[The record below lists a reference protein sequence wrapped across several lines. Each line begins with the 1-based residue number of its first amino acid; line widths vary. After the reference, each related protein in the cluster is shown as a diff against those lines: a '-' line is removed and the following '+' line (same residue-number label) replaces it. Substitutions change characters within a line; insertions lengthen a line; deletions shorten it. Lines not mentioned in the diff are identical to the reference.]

1 MKRQHCRKSAT
12 VVSPFGGEEIESG
25 GSAGFP
31 AGKYFQIRK
40 STIFWHFLIFLYLF
54 TSFEREIIIF
64 FGNDLHN
71 LVAAKWKFLLL
82 F

>member
-31 AGKYFQIRK
+31 AEKYFQIFKIRK
-40 STIFWHFLIFLYLF
+40 STIFWHF
-54 TSFEREIIIF
+54 
-64 FGNDLHN
+64 
-71 LVAAKWKFLLL
+71 
-82 F
+82 